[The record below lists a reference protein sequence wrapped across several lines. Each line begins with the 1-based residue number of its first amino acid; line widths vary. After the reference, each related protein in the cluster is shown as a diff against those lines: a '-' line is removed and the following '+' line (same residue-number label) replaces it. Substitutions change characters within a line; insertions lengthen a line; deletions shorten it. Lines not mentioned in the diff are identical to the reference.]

1 MDNKANIKAAE
12 KRVEEMNRLTQGY
25 LEQGNRFLRQQNGN
39 RPPPKNNNP
48 RFENVAPPAASPPKK
63 EPSAVPTEKGTN
75 FLSDNALLLVLAAV
89 LIKENADIKLILA
102 LLYILM

>member
-39 RPPPKNNNP
+39 RPPPKNHNP

-63 EPSAVPTEKGTN
+63 EPSAVPTDKGTN